1 MTREQQCGI
10 SFRGMDSRGGC
21 LAGIVAR
28 AGVAACRRNMHVTA
42 YIYAV
47 AKAMALF
54 LINNQMRQVFCNAN
68 VMDKGRVEVRIE
80 KAQY

>member
-1 MTREQQCGI
+1 
-10 SFRGMDSRGGC
+10 
-21 LAGIVAR
+21 
-28 AGVAACRRNMHVTA
+28 MHVTA